1 MNSRRF
7 SRAALY
13 VATISLIFA
22 SFAHAGPPLICH
34 AIEIGQAKSLPWVD
48 LNYHRASTDY
58 NLQNLTR
65 DTIAAL
71 DSDATVLVH
80 METLRRATLYARQAP
95 QTAKELLTRL
105 DARAVNSEAPNAA
118 LAWFD
123 AGYLAEA
130 YKQWFGKDEA
140 NPARGLDGYAWV
152 TKAIQ
157 LRGSD
162 PEMEFAAAL
171 ITLTVAPQDRA
182 AHVQKAL
189 AGANSDPLLARNLA
203 CDFRHQ
209 TISALLSRDASQP
222 LSQ

>member
-1 MNSRRF
+1 MNSRF
-7 SRAALY
+7 ARAARY
-13 VATISLIFA
+13 VVTFSLLFA

-34 AIEIGQAKSLPWVD
+34 ALEIGQAKSLPWVD
-48 LNYHRASTDY
+48 LNDHQASTRY

-71 DSDATVLVH
+71 DADATVLVH

-95 QTAKELLTRL
+95 QAAKELLTRL
-105 DARAVNSEAPNAA
+105 HARAVNPEARNAA

-152 TKAIQ
+152 TKAIE

-162 PEMEFAAAL
+162 PQMEFAAAL
-171 ITLTVAPQDRA
+171 ITLTVAPQDHA

-189 AGANSDPLLARNLA
+189 AGATSDPLLARNLA
-203 CDFRHQ
+203 SDFRHQ

-222 LSQ
+222 LNP